1 MTNSQKR
8 ELYQKIMQ
16 DVAVNLK
23 KQLNCRTVNENYLSK
38 EDVAAE
44 AYESI
49 LEQEGYE
56 YLDGLV
62 GQISEIFEYDNLGV
76 FEEDVHEAI
85 TNAVCSLTS
94 KYNIIK

>member
-16 DVAVNLK
+16 DVAVNVK
-23 KQLNCRTVNENYLSK
+23 KHLNCRTVNENYLSK
-38 EDVAAE
+38 EDVAVE

-62 GQISEIFEYDNLGV
+62 EQISEIFEYDNLAV
-76 FEEDVHEAI
+76 FEEDVREAI
-85 TNAVCSLTS
+85 MNAVCSLTS
-94 KYNIIK
+94 KYNIVK